1 MDSKAAGRKANL
13 KQYRAVNGK
22 WQFVPVVR
30 VNGRPRPELV
40 LIDGKPEPSKG
51 GTFYLE
57 WRENGK
63 RKTRPVGTAP
73 REALNAWQLQ
83 TSILSGA
90 VEPSE
95 EWLDDPAGRIVVT
108 IDNAIERYL
117 REVKATKSDATLSA

>member
-13 KQYRAVNGK
+13 RQSRPVNGK
-22 WQFVPVVR
+22 WQFVTVVR

-40 LIDGKPEPSKG
+40 LIDGKPERSKG

-90 VEPSE
+90 VESPE
-95 EWLDDPAGRIVVT
+95 ESLDDPAGKTVVT
-108 IDNAIERYL
+108 
-117 REVKATKSDATLSA
+117 